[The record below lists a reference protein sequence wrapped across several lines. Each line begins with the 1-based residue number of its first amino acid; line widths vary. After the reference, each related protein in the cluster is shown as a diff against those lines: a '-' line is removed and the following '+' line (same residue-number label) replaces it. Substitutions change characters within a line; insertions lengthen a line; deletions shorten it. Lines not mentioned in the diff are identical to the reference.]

1 MNENL
6 SIIRK
11 EVIVFFGIL
20 MAVCLI
26 YIGNILFSL
35 YIHNLMKF
43 DFIIMLITFFV
54 GPLLICGCI
63 VFFTYQKNIL

>member
-1 MNENL
+1 
-6 SIIRK
+6 
-11 EVIVFFGIL
+11 